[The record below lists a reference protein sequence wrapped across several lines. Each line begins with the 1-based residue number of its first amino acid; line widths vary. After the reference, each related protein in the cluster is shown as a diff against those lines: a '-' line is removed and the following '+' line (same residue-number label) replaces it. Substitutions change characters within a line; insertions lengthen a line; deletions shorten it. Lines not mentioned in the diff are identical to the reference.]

1 MNSVLLTI
9 AIFSY
14 YGLAGFATL
23 TLFYARQRIL
33 QSILL
38 SPSIGIAVVL
48 LPVFFLSRAGLP
60 VEEFAGY
67 LLSAL
72 AVISVSILVLK
83 RPIFPFKRL
92 IWFFA
97 IVIAALFLVAWPM
110 FEYGFNWVSYA
121 NDDMANYCLGA
132 ARFLR
137 HGFFDAPDLGAL
149 SQGRDYAEAYWSL
162 YVQAKVRPGSEL
174 MLAFVWGATGLNAH
188 QIFMPVIMGL
198 NLALI
203 SAVGG
208 MVTGATRNRK
218 APLIAMSLMAIS
230 PLSSLGSLYQLIG
243 QVGGLALLVPSVSL
257 LLQVPRRLSTMRLV
271 TTNVPTFL
279 TIAGIFIWYPE
290 VLPFL
295 ALGWI
300 IYASIRTWHD
310 HQSGLKLLVVAGIIG
325 VLLLVVLHGTIK
337 DVLSFLLFQ
346 ASMAGNS
353 LDLSSVMFPYM
364 LVPSGIPMLWG
375 IIPMVGNIGEP
386 VLSGGIALGMLL
398 TLWFLWKLPGEVRK
412 ASSPAI
418 IALVM
423 FSLGVRLFLG
433 NIDFGLFKLAM
444 FIQPFLVAVVAM
456 RLSAYVWTIEKWQV
470 IKGAL
475 VVVLVLL
482 CLSSQMAYVKQ
493 STGEIAGSMTEITHS
508 SSKGMNRQFD
518 ELFNAVKKSSPSGF
532 IADTSHLVIAKYQ
545 ALYTRGVSVIF
556 PSKQFFQNISGIS
569 TTTTKEYL
577 SVGSASNWFRKDS
590 KLNAEEMNRRWLV
603 IENDKYTPFNAYAGQ
618 KNPKEYFSAIPMDK
632 IHNRLVFIHSNLGIH
647 YYFLPGVEQG
657 DRRNT
662 AFYSL
667 ENDPMFPGNTFSG
680 MGRYTLL
687 MDINPTPGARIVM
700 EATTT
705 AMKNFESALPQPII
719 YGTSATPLPFIGRG
733 SGRIFSTPVQPV
745 MSDGIPYLSIDMGR
759 DGRQFKNNVTGLM
772 KLYGTDISQDA
783 RRLTTFMRDISLI
796 SQDDYLKLAP
806 PAFVAKFPTDLGNR
820 NLEYSGIYED
830 GWISERAFF
839 TLAPKSDTRY
849 LVIKGVVPQIDRPD
863 FRNTLAVSI
872 DGREVIK
879 HALGVGDFEIKV
891 PVSANTQRHRIDLAF
906 DGYQVLPGADARP
919 TGGKIEFIG
928 FVNEGATK

>member
-1 MNSVLLTI
+1 MISLLLTI
-9 AIFSY
+9 VIFAY
-14 YGLAGFATL
+14 WGLVGFATL
-23 TLFYARQRIL
+23 TLFARQRIL
-33 QSILL
+33 QGILL

-48 LPVFFLSRAGLP
+48 LPVFFLSRGGLP
-60 VEEFAGY
+60 VDKFATY
-67 LLSAL
+67 LLVTLAAL
-72 AVISVSILVLK
+72 SVIILTIK
-83 RPIFPFKRL
+83 RPIFPFKRAMC
-92 IWFFA
+92 FFA

-110 FEYGFNWVSYA
+110 LKYGFNWVSFA

-137 HGFFDAPDLGAL
+137 HGFFDAPDLSAL
-149 SQGRDYAEAYWSL
+149 TQGRDYAEAYWSL
-162 YVQAKVRPGSEL
+162 YVPAKVRPGSEL
-174 MLAFVWGATGLNAH
+174 MLALVWGGTGLNAH
-188 QIFMPVIMGL
+188 QIFMPVIMAL

-208 MVTGATRNRK
+208 MVVGVTRNRK
-218 APLIAMSLMAIS
+218 APFIAMSLMAIS
-230 PLSSLGSLYQLIG
+230 PLTSLGALYQLIG

-257 LLQVPRRLSTMRLV
+257 LMQVPRRLSPMRLI
-271 TTNVPTFL
+271 TTNIPVFL

-295 ALGWI
+295 GIGWF
-300 IYASIRTWHD
+300 IYASICIWHNK
-310 HQSGLKLLVVAGIIG
+310 QTGLRLLVVAGIIG
-325 VLLLVVLHGTIK
+325 LLLLAVLHGTIK

-375 IIPMVGNIGEP
+375 IIPLVGNIGEP
-386 VLSGGIALGMLL
+386 VLSGAIILGMIL
-398 TLWFLWKLPGEVRK
+398 TFWFLWKLPGEVRK
-412 ASSPAI
+412 ASAPAI

-423 FSLGVRLFLG
+423 FCLGVKLFVG

-444 FIQPFLVAVVAM
+444 FIQPFLVVVVAM
-456 RLSAYVWTIEKWQV
+456 RLAAYVWAIEKGP
-470 IKGAL
+470 IIRGTL
-475 VVVLVLL
+475 VGVLVMF

-508 SSKGMNRQFD
+508 SSKEMNRQFD
-518 ELFNAVKKSSPSGF
+518 ELFNAVKNSSPAGF

-569 TTTTKEYL
+569 TTTTKKNI
-577 SVGSASNWFRKDS
+577 SVGNASNSFRKDNI
-590 KLNAEEMNRRWLV
+590 LNAEEMNRRWLL
-603 IENDKYTPFNAYAGQ
+603 IENDKYTPFNAYTSQ

-632 IHNRLVFIHSNLGIH
+632 IHNRLVFIHSDLGIH
-647 YYFLPGVEQG
+647 YYYLPGVEQG

-687 MDINPTPGARIVM
+687 MDINPTPGARVVM

-705 AMKNFESALPQPII
+705 AMKNFDSALPQPII
-719 YGTSATPLPFIGRG
+719 YGASATPLGFIGRG
-733 SGRIFSTPVQPV
+733 SGRIFSEPVQPIL
-745 MSDGIPYLSIDMGR
+745 SDGIPYLSIDMGR
-759 DGRQFKNNVTGLM
+759 DGRQFKNKVTGLM
-772 KLYGTDISQDA
+772 NLYGTGISQDA
-783 RRLTTFMRDISLI
+783 RRLTTFVRDISLI
-796 SQDDYLKLAP
+796 SQDDYLKLTP
-806 PAFVAKFPTDLGNR
+806 PAFVAAFPTDLGNR

-839 TLAPKSDTRY
+839 TLLPKPDTRY
-849 LVIKGVVPQIDRPD
+849 LVIKGMVPQIAIPD
-863 FRNTLAVSI
+863 FHNTLVVSI
-872 DGREVIK
+872 DGKEIIK
-879 HALGVGDFEIKV
+879 HPLVLGAFELKV
-891 PVSANTQRHRIDLAF
+891 PVTVNKQSHRIDLAF
-906 DGYQVLPGADARP
+906 DRYQVLPGADARP

-928 FVNEGATK
+928 FVSEGTAK